1 MSKPNETN
9 SSAASSGIGFWGL
22 LQIVF
27 ITLKLL
33 NVIEWSWWWVLSPTW
48 ISVTLFVFLVVIF
61 LAVAAA
67 MNDGNF
73 KNLK

>member
-1 MSKPNETN
+1 MSKPNE
-9 SSAASSGIGFWGL
+9 SSNPTASGGIGFWGL

-48 ISVTLFVFLVVIF
+48 ISAALLIFLVVIF
-61 LAVAAA
+61 LAVA
-67 MNDGNF
+67 MLINDRDF
-73 KNLK
+73 KK